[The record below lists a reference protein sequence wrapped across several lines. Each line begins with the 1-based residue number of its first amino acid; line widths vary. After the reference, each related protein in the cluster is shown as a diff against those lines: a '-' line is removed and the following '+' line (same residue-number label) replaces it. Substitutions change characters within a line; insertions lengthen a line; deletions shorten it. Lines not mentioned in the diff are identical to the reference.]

1 MARETFMSEP
11 FVHLRGRSA
20 YSLLES
26 ALHVKELAAL
36 AKAKHM
42 PALALTDSNNLFGAL
57 EFSEVTSEKGVQ
69 PIVGLGLTVREE
81 GGATGVLALLAQT
94 EAGYSNLMAL
104 STAAF
109 LDTPATEEPNVP
121 LAVLLQRS
129 EGLIA
134 LTGGD
139 AGLVNALIAANR
151 DPAELIAALQ
161 GAFHDRLYV
170 ELQRHGEL
178 GEAVAEAALIEL
190 AYAHSL
196 PLVATNDIRFERR
209 EDHRAHDA
217 LMCIAAS
224 SYLGEADRPRVSR
237 EHYFKSAEEM
247 TALFSDLPEAI
258 EQASDI
264 ARRCAVKASK
274 RKPILPR
281 FSSAKGRDEPAELTA
296 QAKEGLRARLKA
308 LGPAAA
314 ATEKEYSDRL
324 KFELDVIIQ
333 MGFPGYFLIVADFIK
348 WAKGENIPVG
358 PGRGSGAGSLVAWAL
373 TITDLDPLRFGLFFE
388 RFLNPERVSMP
399 DFDIDFCQDR
409 RGEVID
415 YVKTK
420 YGEDRVAQ
428 IITFGTLQARAVVR
442 DVGRVMQLPFGQVDR
457 LAKLIPA
464 NPADPVTLEK
474 AIEIEPR
481 IKQMAQAEP
490 EVGDLLHTALQL
502 EGLHRNASTHAAGIV
517 IGDRPLVELVAL
529 YRDPR
534 SDIPATQFN
543 MKWVEPAGLVK
554 FDFLG
559 LKTLTVIDRALGFLR
574 QRGIE
579 LDFATIGYEDE
590 ATYELMRSGQT
601 FGVFQLE
608 GQGMRDTLR
617 KVRPTTLDD
626 IIALISLYRPGPMK
640 NIDHYANVK
649 HGREDADYL
658 HPSLEPIL
666 KETYGVII
674 YQEQVMQI
682 AQTLSGYS
690 LGEADLLRRAMG
702 KKQPAEMAKQ
712 KTRFMDGAK
721 ERGVH
726 EDKASY
732 IFDLV
737 EEFAGYGF
745 NKSHAA
751 CYAVIAY
758 QTGYLKANYPVEFL
772 AASMSL
778 DAGNTDK
785 LAIFRQE
792 AQRSGL
798 TVLPPDVNASG
809 ADFLVE
815 TLPDGVLAVRY
826 ALGAVKNV
834 GGAAMEL
841 VAGERAARGKFA
853 DLFDFAERLDPR
865 SINRRQLEN
874 LARAG
879 ALDSLE
885 PDRARAFAACE
896 TVAALAQRAAEDR
909 ASPQAS
915 LFGETEKLARP
926 SLPKVPPWSAEE
938 RLDNERESVG
948 FYLSGHPLDVFLAH
962 APQGKYTTFAAIHD
976 EGECEPKTYGMVGVL
991 RKIREIT
998 ARDGQRYSF
1007 AAFSDPTGDFEAMIL
1022 GENLPQAH
1030 EVMQVG
1036 RAFVFRC
1043 RARWREGELRFT
1055 ADSFEPQEAAEAR
1068 QGGDLKIV
1076 LAEGAGSFA
1085 ALAQTLQTLKNAGAA
1100 EQVRALRLVLRLADG
1115 REVEIQ
1121 PKGLFPAG
1129 PSARAAL
1136 KAARGVERVS

>member
-1 MARETFMSEP
+1 MSITEAGDL

-36 AKAKHM
+36 AKARHM
-42 PALALTDSNNLFGAL
+42 PALGLTDNNNLFGAL
-57 EFSEVTSEKGVQ
+57 EFSEVMAEKGVQ
-69 PIVGLGLTVREE
+69 PIVGLALTVREAR
-81 GGATGVLALLAQT
+81 GTSGVIALLAQSET
-94 EAGYSNLMAL
+94 GYVNLMAL
-104 STAAF
+104 STSAY
-109 LDTPATEEPNVP
+109 LDAESTEPPHVP
-121 LAVLLQRS
+121 LEMLLERS
-129 EGLIA
+129 AGLIA
-134 LTGGD
+134 LTGGGE
-139 AGLVNALIAANR
+139 GLANALIAAAR
-151 DPAELIAALQ
+151 DPREIIKPLRE
-161 GAFHDRLYV
+161 AFANRLYI
-170 ELQRHGEL
+170 ELQRHGEP
-178 GEAVAEAALIEL
+178 GEAEAEAALIEL
-190 AYAHSL
+190 AYEVGL
-196 PLVATNDIRFERR
+196 PLAATNDIRFEKR

-224 SYLGEADRPRVSR
+224 SYLGEPERPRVSA
-237 EHYFKSAEEM
+237 EHYFKSATEM
-247 TALFSDLPEAI
+247 RALFADLPEAI
-258 EQASDI
+258 EQSIDI
-264 ARRCAVKASK
+264 ARRCAFRVGK

-281 FSSAKGRDEPAELTA
+281 FDTKKGRDEPAELTA
-296 QAKEGLRARLKA
+296 QAQEGLRKRLKA
-308 LGPAAA
+308 LGDNMA
-314 ATEKEYSDRL
+314 ATKEEYEARL
-324 KFELDVIIQ
+324 KFELGVIIQ
-333 MGFPGYFLIVADFIK
+333 MGFPGYFLIVSDFIK
-348 WAKGENIPVG
+348 WAKDRNIPVG

-415 YVKTK
+415 YVREK
-420 YGEDRVAQ
+420 YGADRVAQ

-442 DVGRVMQLPFGQVDR
+442 DVGRVMQVPFGQVDR

-464 NPADPVTLEK
+464 NPADPVTLAK
-474 AIEIEPR
+474 ALEVEPR
-481 IKQMAQAEP
+481 LKQARESEP
-490 EVGDLLHTALQL
+490 EVDALINVALQL

-574 QRGIE
+574 QRGID
-579 LDFATIGYEDE
+579 LDLSQIGYDDE
-590 ATYELMRSGQT
+590 ASYELMRAGQT

-617 KVRPTTLDD
+617 KVKPTTLDD

-640 NIDHYANVK
+640 NIDHYAAVK
-649 HGREDADYL
+649 HGREEADYL
-658 HPSLEPIL
+658 HASLQPIL
-666 KETYGVII
+666 QETYGVII

-702 KKQPAEMAKQ
+702 KKQPAEMANQ
-712 KTRFMDGAK
+712 KSRFIDGAK
-721 ERGVH
+721 ARGVP
-726 EDKASY
+726 EQRASY

-751 CYAVIAY
+751 AYAVIAY
-758 QTGYLKANYPVEFL
+758 QTAYLKANYPVEFI

-792 AQRSGL
+792 AGRMGL
-798 TVLPPDVNASG
+798 EVLPPDVNASG
-809 ADFLVE
+809 ADFTVE
-815 TLPDGVLAVRY
+815 DGKVRY

-834 GGAAMEL
+834 GQQAMEL
-841 VAGERAARGKFA
+841 VVAERAKNGKFK
-853 DLFDFAERLDPR
+853 DILDFAERLDPR
-865 SINRRQLEN
+865 AVNRRQLEN

-879 ALDSLE
+879 AFDKLE

-896 TVAALAQRAAEDR
+896 TIAALALRAAEER
-909 ASPQAS
+909 TSAQAS
-915 LFGETEKLARP
+915 LFGGDGVKLARP
-926 SLPKVPPWSAEE
+926 SLPKATPWSAEQ
-938 RLDNERESVG
+938 RLDNERDSVG

-962 APQGKYTTFAAIHD
+962 APPGKYSTYAMIHD
-976 EGECEPKTYGMVGVL
+976 EGETEPRAFAVAGVV

-998 ARDGQRYSF
+998 TKDGVRF
-1007 AAFSDPTGDFEAMIL
+1007 GFVTLSDPTGEFEAMVL
-1022 GENLPQAH
+1022 GENLASAR
-1030 EVMQVG
+1030 EVMQPGKAIVT
-1036 RAFVFRC
+1036 RL
-1043 RARWREGELRFT
+1043 RARWRDGELRLT
-1055 ADSFEPQEAAEAR
+1055 SDMFEPLEAAEAR
-1068 QGGDLKIV
+1068 GGDDLKIV
-1076 LAEGAGSFA
+1076 IREGANNFPTLVATLRTLNA
-1085 ALAQTLQTLKNAGAA
+1085 ARGEEA
-1100 EQVRALRLVLRLADG
+1100 RPLRLILRLNDG
-1115 REVEIQ
+1115 REVEVQ

-1136 KAARGVERVS
+1136 KASRGVERVV